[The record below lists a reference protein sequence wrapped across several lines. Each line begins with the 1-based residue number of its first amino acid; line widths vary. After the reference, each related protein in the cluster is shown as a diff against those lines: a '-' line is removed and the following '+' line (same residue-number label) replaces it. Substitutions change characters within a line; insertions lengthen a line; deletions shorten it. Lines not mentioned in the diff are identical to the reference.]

1 MKVRIRLIT
10 ESEEERAELL
20 VHERDS
26 SVERLADYIETE
38 AYRSV
43 VILCGNGEDIYRVPC
58 TDIYYIET
66 GKERRLV
73 HVENAVY
80 VSEMRLYELENI
92 LPPGFIRISKSTILN
107 IDKVASYKPLLNG
120 MMAVTMA
127 NGEVTYISRKY
138 LKEVRNRI
146 MEVRYEG
153 K

>member
-58 TDIYYIET
+58 TDTVSYTHLDVYKRQ
-66 GKERRLV
+66 GSNR
-73 HVENAVY
+73 AVQW
-80 VSEMRLYELENI
+80 
-92 LPPGFIRISKSTILN
+92 
-107 IDKVASYKPLLNG
+107 KPL
-120 MMAVTMA
+120 
-127 NGEVTYISRKY
+127 
-138 LKEVRNRI
+138 
-146 MEVRYEG
+146 
-153 K
+153 

>member
-1 MKVRIRLIT
+1 MKVKIQMIP

-20 VHERDS
+20 VHKKDS
-26 SVERLADYIETE
+26 SIERLADYIEME
-38 AYRSV
+38 AYHSV
-43 VILCGNGEDIYRVPC
+43 VILCGNGDDIYRVPC

-66 GKERRLV
+66 GYDKRLV
-73 HVENAVY
+73 HVENAVF

-92 LPPGFIRISKSTILN
+92 LPPCFIRISKSAILN
-107 IDKVASYKPLLNG
+107 INKVASYKPLLNG
-120 MMAVTMA
+120 MMSVKLV

-146 MEVRYEG
+146 MEVRYEE